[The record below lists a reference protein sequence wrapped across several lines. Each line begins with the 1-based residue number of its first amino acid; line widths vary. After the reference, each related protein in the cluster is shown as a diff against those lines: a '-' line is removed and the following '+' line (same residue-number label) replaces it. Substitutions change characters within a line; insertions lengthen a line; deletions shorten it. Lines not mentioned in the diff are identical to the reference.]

1 MVLLCHTQFLKL
13 TPELSEL
20 GVLEHDFAVSESSNW
35 EAPQISVRQTV
46 WCLTAKTALARRIP
60 VALTW
65 PRSQRNKEEWTW
77 ATEALKKT
85 LHIKQDQKG
94 QTKSTARGSHFSFRV
109 LEELK
114 HKPLKNW
121 HVLSSE
127 IPHYQ
132 RNRQYF
138 DSSFYILLLEE
149 DKKLPTSASQR
160 RKEKVSRTRKF

>member
-1 MVLLCHTQFLKL
+1 MVLLCHAQFLKP
-13 TPELSEL
+13 TPELSAL

-35 EAPQISVRQTV
+35 EAPQIFVRQTV
-46 WCLTAKTALARRIP
+46 CCLTPKTALARTIP
-60 VALTW
+60 VAVTW
-65 PRSQRNKEEWTW
+65 PRSQRNKQEWTW
-77 ATEALKKT
+77 ATEALKNP
-85 LHIKQDQKG
+85 LHRKQDQKG

-132 RNRQYF
+132 RNWQYLTPVF
-138 DSSFYILLLEE
+138 IYYSWKKT
-149 DKKLPTSASQR
+149 KKLPTSASQR
-160 RKEKVSRTRKF
+160 KKEKVSRTRKF